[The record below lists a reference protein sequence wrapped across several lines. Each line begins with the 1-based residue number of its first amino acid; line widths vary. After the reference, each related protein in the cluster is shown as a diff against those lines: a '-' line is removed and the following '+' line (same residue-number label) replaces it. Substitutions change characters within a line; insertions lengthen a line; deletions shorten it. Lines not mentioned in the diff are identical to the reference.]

1 MNTGQNKIKFFLYEE
16 VSCGVKIDSWEFFN
30 HSSTY
35 FFKIADD
42 FSLAQLT
49 LAMFFI
55 AICGHDY
62 IDRVFDPFVM
72 EEFFKFFRKNYLT
85 LGRQ

>member
-1 MNTGQNKIKFFLYEE
+1 MGKLQFSGVAI
-16 VSCGVKIDSWEFFN
+16 CGLPSVL
-30 HSSTY
+30 T
-35 FFKIADD
+35 FKIADD
-42 FSLAQLT
+42 FSLVQLT

-62 IDRVFDPFVM
+62 INRVFDPFVM
-72 EEFFKFFRKNYLT
+72 AEFFKFFRKNYLT

>member
-1 MNTGQNKIKFFLYEE
+1 MYEE
-16 VSCGVKIDSWEFFN
+16 VSCGVNIESWKFCLIILVL
-30 HSSTY
+30 T
-35 FFKIADD
+35 FKIADD